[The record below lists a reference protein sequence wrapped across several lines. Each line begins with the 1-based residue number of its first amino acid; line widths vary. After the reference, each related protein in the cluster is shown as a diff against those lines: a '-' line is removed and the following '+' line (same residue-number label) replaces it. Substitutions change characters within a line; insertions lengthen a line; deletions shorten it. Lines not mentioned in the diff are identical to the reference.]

1 MIDDPEQNRALS
13 LTQDLEIRT
22 LKIHFGWFIT
32 LAFLFLHLFFI
43 LFYFLFYF
51 QPSRLRDV
59 KEETLFDC
67 RKFVSLTAKPRQAN
81 PKSVARTPIIMAVS
95 ISSITAT
102 LPSHWKYISEGGATI
117 VFSYIGPPNPDFDG
131 MVLRLRKSGVQT
143 PVLEKQAF
151 GTVAE
156 EEAPDDS
163 SIVFQETCMKRLI
176 PSVHLPKLQSVQV
189 EKAWLEELSRAHQ
202 KDRPLQRTASGGID
216 TTKSKA
222 VLATDLVGGSGLAVE
237 IKVWNTIIFV

>member
-81 PKSVARTPIIMAVS
+81 PKSVARDTDYHGNFHIQYYRHA
-95 ISSITAT
+95 SIT
-102 LPSHWKYISEGGATI
+102 LEIH
-117 VFSYIGPPNPDFDG
+117 
-131 MVLRLRKSGVQT
+131 LRRRRYHCLFLRRS
-143 PVLEKQAF
+143 LE
-151 GTVAE
+151 
-156 EEAPDDS
+156 S
-163 SIVFQETCMKRLI
+163 
-176 PSVHLPKLQSVQV
+176 
-189 EKAWLEELSRAHQ
+189 
-202 KDRPLQRTASGGID
+202 
-216 TTKSKA
+216 
-222 VLATDLVGGSGLAVE
+222 
-237 IKVWNTIIFV
+237 